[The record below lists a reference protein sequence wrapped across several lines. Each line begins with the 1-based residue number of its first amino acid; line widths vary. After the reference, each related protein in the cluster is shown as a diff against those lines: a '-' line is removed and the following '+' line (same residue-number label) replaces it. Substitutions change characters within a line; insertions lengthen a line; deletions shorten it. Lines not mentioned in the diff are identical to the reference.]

1 MNALLKTTLAAVLLV
16 QGALVAAADGSG
28 VGQITH
34 LSGTVA
40 VKRAD
45 GTAKVLSVKS
55 DIQQGDTLSTQNDTY
70 ARVKFVD
77 GAEVV
82 LRPNTEMK
90 VASYSY
96 NQAKPEN
103 DNVVLSM
110 FKGGLRAVTGLLGKR
125 NHDKVSFS
133 TPTATIGIRGT
144 HFGALF
150 CNNDCGGI
158 PTTTGKPP
166 ENGLHVDVTDG
177 AVNLANAG
185 GQQLIGAGQFGF
197 VRDPQSPPAIVPPQQ
212 GIQVTMPTSIA
223 DNKGGGKGIG
233 KGKDSECTAQ

>member
-1 MNALLKTTLAAVLLV
+1 MNALLKSSLALGAVLFGTLAW
-16 QGALVAAADGSG
+16 AADTAG

-40 VKRAD
+40 VKRSD

-55 DIQQGDTLSTQNDTY
+55 DIQQGDTLSTQDDTY
-70 ARVKFVD
+70 ARIKFVD

-82 LRPNTEMK
+82 LRPNSELK
-90 VASYSY
+90 VAAYSY

-103 DNVVLSM
+103 DNVLLSM

-125 NHDKVSFS
+125 NRDKVSFT

-150 CNNDCGGI
+150 CNNDCGNI
-158 PTTTGKPP
+158 PTTSGSPP
-166 ENGLHVDVTDG
+166 ENGLHVDVTNG
-177 AVNLANAG
+177 AINLKNEG
-185 GQQLIGAGQFGF
+185 GEQLIGTGQFGF
-197 VRDPQSPPAIVPPQQ
+197 VHDARTPPVIIPPEK
-212 GIQVTMPTSIA
+212 GIQVTMPNSIA
-223 DNKGGGKGIG
+223 DNKGSGKGLG
-233 KGKDSECTAQ
+233 KGGGSECAAQ